1 MAEKK
6 VTLAVG
12 KDELDFN
19 VNTEDFNRYLNELTA
34 DNKVIPGK
42 RFLRRCLVDKA
53 QTELLESLMDRGLT
67 FNMTGELMQEFQ
79 GDIEIEVKK

>member
-19 VNTEDFNRYLNELTA
+19 VNTEDFNRYINEITQ
-34 DNKVIPGK
+34 DNKVIPAK
-42 RFLRRCLVDKA
+42 RFLRRCLIDKA
-53 QTELLESLMDRGLT
+53 QTELLESLMDRGLIL
-67 FNMTGELMQEFQ
+67 NMTGELMQEFQ